1 MSKTIIFKVW
11 KFPKLSETFVVNQI
25 VLAKKLGYQVKVLVE
40 EVLEIKENANLDI
53 FKQFKIADS
62 IILEDYDIPKN
73 RIWRWIKGAFLLF
86 KNIVYWPGIY
96 KAFRF
101 TKKKNIQLIYQFDF
115 YRKFRNIDIFHIQ
128 FGNNKNP
135 VDLLKKCGFLK
146 SNIVVSFHG
155 HDLFFP
161 INNRIPNN
169 GYYNDLFAC
178 SSYLIANTPFLKQK
192 LLELGAPE
200 SKIKIIPVA
209 IDLDLFCNKKL
220 KGPGEEIKLITIGRL
235 DELKGQK
242 YGIHAVYDLVKK
254 GYDVR
259 YIIAGSGNNISNLR
273 QKVIEL
279 KLEKHIVFK
288 GMVNPSEV
296 VKLLKYSDIFLMTS
310 VRNSR
315 GEVESQGLVTAEAQ
329 ACGLPV
335 VAFRSGGVP
344 HTLEEDRSGFLC
356 EEKDITCF
364 VSKIETLILDKEL
377 RKTMGENGRE
387 FVEKNFSEKS
397 VIARWNKVYG

>member
-62 IILEDYDIPKN
+62 IVLEDYDIPKN

-115 YRKFRNIDIFHIQ
+115 YRKFRNTDIFHIQ

-178 SSYLIANTPFLKQK
+178 SSHLIANTPFLKQK

-200 SKIKIIPVA
+200 SKIKIIPVTVNT
-209 IDLDLFCNKKL
+209 DFFFPLNKNNK
-220 KGPGEEIKLITIGRL
+220 PTIRLVSVGRL
-235 DELKGQK
+235 EKFKGHIFGIKALEL
-242 YGIHAVYDLVKK
+242 LLKK
-254 GYDVR
+254 GYALEYV
-259 YIIAGSGNNISNLR
+259 IAGGGSLMRNLEREVSKMGLSSNVIFKNMLT
-273 QKVIEL
+273 QK
-279 KLEKHIVFK
+279 
-288 GMVNPSEV
+288 EV
-296 VKLLKYSDIFLMTS
+296 REVLQNSDIFLMTS
-310 VRNSR
+310 VTDKQY
-315 GEVESQGLVTAEAQ
+315 GVETQGLVTAEAQ

-344 HTLEEDRSGFLC
+344 YTLDEDRSGLLC
-356 EEKDITCF
+356 KEKDISCF

-377 RKTMGENGRE
+377 RKKMGENGRE